1 MTDQKDLDDMV
12 MNGLLKKVENPPF
25 KEKSLNSKPIKAP
38 KKSTKVKLDSSFTDD
53 VSILN
58 QAQELIT
65 IAYELI
71 KKAEDNINEFRK
83 SCLKVDSPTT
93 SFNSNDSINTH
104 ESLNSKTPT
113 DLFNSNDS
121 INSSE
126 ITPEIKIKKK
136 RIYKKKVSQCDI
148 GDLIQIPTTSD
159 IKPI

>member
-25 KEKSLNSKPIKAP
+25 KEPKPIKSKPIKITKEPAN
-38 KKSTKVKLDSSFTDD
+38 KKSTKVKLDESFTDD

-71 KKAEDNINEFRK
+71 KKAEDNINQFKKTIE
-83 SCLKVDSPTT
+83 SPT
-93 SFNSNDSINTH
+93 DS
-104 ESLNSKTPT
+104 S
-113 DLFNSNDS
+113 D
-121 INSSE
+121 

-136 RIYKKKVSQCDI
+136 RIYKKKVSKELNAQCDI
-148 GDLIQIPTTSD
+148 VDLIQIPTTSD

>member
-25 KEKSLNSKPIKAP
+25 KEPKPVKSKP
-38 KKSTKVKLDSSFTDD
+38 KKSTKVKLDESFTDD

>member
-25 KEKSLNSKPIKAP
+25 KEPKPLKSKPIKITKEPAP
-38 KKSTKVKLDSSFTDD
+38 KKASKVKLDESFTDD

-71 KKAEDNINEFRK
+71 KKAEFNINEFK
-83 SCLKVDSPTT
+83 KT
-93 SFNSNDSINTH
+93 I
-104 ESLNSKTPT
+104 ESKTST
-113 DLFNSNDS
+113 D
-121 INSSE
+121 SSD
-126 ITPEIKIKKK
+126 ITPEIKKKKK

>member
-25 KEKSLNSKPIKAP
+25 KEPKPVKSKPIKITKEPADIKAS
-38 KKSTKVKLDSSFTDD
+38 KKSTKVKLDESFTDD

-71 KKAEDNINEFRK
+71 KKAEDNINQFKKTIE
-83 SCLKVDSPTT
+83 SPT
-93 SFNSNDSINTH
+93 DSINT
-104 ESLNSKTPT
+104 
-113 DLFNSNDS
+113 ND
-121 INSSE
+121 

-136 RIYKKKVSQCDI
+136 RIYKKKES
-148 GDLIQIPTTSD
+148 
-159 IKPI
+159 KEEA

>member
-25 KEKSLNSKPIKAP
+25 KEPKPVKSKP
-38 KKSTKVKLDSSFTDD
+38 KKSTKVKLDESFTDD

-71 KKAEDNINEFRK
+71 KKAEDNINEFK
-83 SCLKVDSPTT
+83 KTIESPSDS
-93 SFNSNDSINTH
+93 
-104 ESLNSKTPT
+104 T
-113 DLFNSNDS
+113 D
-121 INSSE
+121 SSE

-136 RIYKKKVSQCDI
+136 RIYKKKVSQCDM

-159 IKPI
+159 IKLI

>member
-25 KEKSLNSKPIKAP
+25 KEPKPIKQKSLNSKTSPIKITKEPAN
-38 KKSTKVKLDSSFTDD
+38 KKSTKVKLDESFTDD

-71 KKAEDNINEFRK
+71 KKAEDNINQFKKTIE
-83 SCLKVDSPTT
+83 SPT
-93 SFNSNDSINTH
+93 D
-104 ESLNSKTPT
+104 
-113 DLFNSNDS
+113 
-121 INSSE
+121 SSE

-136 RIYKKKVSQCDI
+136 RIYKKKVSQCDM
-148 GDLIQIPTTSD
+148 GDLIQIPTTSE

>member
-25 KEKSLNSKPIKAP
+25 KEPKPVKSKP
-38 KKSTKVKLDSSFTDD
+38 KKSTKVKLDESFTDD

-71 KKAEDNINEFRK
+71 KKAEDNINQFKKTIE
-83 SCLKVDSPTT
+83 SPT
-93 SFNSNDSINTH
+93 DSINT
-104 ESLNSKTPT
+104 
-113 DLFNSNDS
+113 ND
-121 INSSE
+121 

-136 RIYKKKVSQCDI
+136 RIYKKKES
-148 GDLIQIPTTSD
+148 
-159 IKPI
+159 KEEA

>member
-25 KEKSLNSKPIKAP
+25 KEPKPVKSKPIKLTKEPTDKKAS
-38 KKSTKVKLDSSFTDD
+38 KKSTKVKLDESFTDN

-71 KKAEDNINEFRK
+71 KKAEDNINEFK
-83 SCLKVDSPTT
+83 
-93 SFNSNDSINTH
+93 
-104 ESLNSKTPT
+104 KTIDIPPT
-113 DLFNSNDS
+113 D
-121 INSSE
+121 SSD

-136 RIYKKKVSQCDI
+136 RIYKKKESKD
-148 GDLIQIPTTSD
+148 SEA
-159 IKPI
+159 